1 PENIFMVRGGAAKIL
16 DFGLAKLPD
25 SAQQSSGSAPAHPTE
40 PGMVLGTY
48 GYMSPEQVR
57 GEPAGHRADI
67 FSLGVI
73 LYEMLAGKRPFSG
86 ETWIEETN
94 AILHR
99 EAPDLPPD
107 IAGIPDPA
115 ALNRILRRCLAKHP
129 DDRFESARDLAF
141 ALESTLEHAGPNPAP
156 NRLRRALLGIAA
168 AAVLATGAF
177 LAVSSFRAVPSAA
190 FQRLTFRR
198 GIVSAARFTADGN
211 TIVYSAAWDGGD
223 FRLFATR
230 PDGPESHPLEISNG
244 MLFAVSSRSD
254 LALCIP
260 TGRTQHGVIGR

>member
-25 SAQQSSGSAPAHPTE
+25 SAQQSRGSPPTRPTE

-48 GYMSPEQVR
+48 GYMSREQVR

-94 AILHR
+94 AILHQ
-99 EAPDLPPD
+99 EAPDLPPVL
-107 IAGIPDPA
+107 AGISDPA
-115 ALNRILRRCLAKHP
+115 ALNRILRRCLAKP
-129 DDRFESARDLAF
+129 AEDRFESARDLAF
-141 ALESTLEHAGPNPAP
+141 ALESILEHTGPKPS
-156 NRLRRALLGIAA
+156 RSRVRSALVGAA
-168 AAVLATGAF
+168 AAAILAAGAL
-177 LAVSSFRAVPSAA
+177 LAIFGFRAAPSPA

-211 TIVYSAAWDGGD
+211 TIVYSAAWD
-223 FRLFATR
+223 L
-230 PDGPESHPLEISNG
+230 
-244 MLFAVSSRSD
+244 RSEE
-254 LALCIP
+254 
-260 TGRTQHGVIGR
+260 